1 MDEDLSYKGLSM
13 QLFLKRS
20 KGRFHLRFSGIHPL
34 RGYPLPLLT
43 ENQSEKKVF
52 FLSKKGG
59 YPPTVDKKGGVG
71 ATTLS
76 HLSSRYC

>member
-1 MDEDLSYKGLSM
+1 MDISETVEVKWHEKLISETLYNEIKCVLSVIKSNYNEK
-13 QLFLKRS
+13 
-20 KGRFHLRFSGIHPL
+20 
-34 RGYPLPLLT
+34 
-43 ENQSEKKVF
+43 KKVF
-52 FLSKKGG
+52 FLSGKGG